1 MCLILDLISQKY
13 ILKSSLKFKK
23 TIKSQ
28 CESVETLSPLK
39 NLIV

>member
-1 MCLILDLISQKY
+1 MYSTLGLISQKH
-13 ILKSSLKFKK
+13 ILKLSFIFKN

-28 CESVETLSPLK
+28 CESVETLFPLK